1 MEDHEKIELRS
12 EKVRNIIGRIPPIL
26 IRSGISFMSVIIF
39 ALLLAAWFVPYPE
52 SLRIRCEI
60 ISADDH
66 SLQAVASAPYSFINR
81 IKKQMPVKIETE
93 GYNPSSFG
101 YTDGNII
108 SMDDEILT
116 RDGQNFF
123 TIYISI
129 SPGSIPLKEKM
140 KGQAIV
146 LLSDKSLLKHILGS
160 ISF

>member
-1 MEDHEKIELRS
+1 
-12 EKVRNIIGRIPPIL
+12 
-26 IRSGISFMSVIIF
+26 
-39 ALLLAAWFVPYPE
+39 
-52 SLRIRCEI
+52 
-60 ISADDH
+60 
-66 SLQAVASAPYSFINR
+66 
-81 IKKQMPVKIETE
+81 MPVKIETE